1 LRRFAI
7 SALALVLLAAAGCGG
22 GGRLTRA
29 EYAKKADAICVKYN
43 GKINAL
49 DRPKNEAELVGY
61 VDKAVP
67 LVKDASGELADL
79 KPPQDEQHT
88 ADAWNKANADVA
100 VALQHLREGAKA
112 KDQAKM
118 QAALKD
124 GNTAN
129 SRANNLARTLG
140 MTSCAQ

>member
-1 LRRFAI
+1 MRRFAI
-7 SALALVLLAAAGCGG
+7 SVLVLVLLAAAGCGG
-22 GGRLTRA
+22 GGRLSRA
-29 EYAKKADAICVKYN
+29 EYAKKADAICTKYN

-67 LVKDASGELADL
+67 LVQDASGELAGL
-79 KPPQDEQHT
+79 KPPQDEQRT

-100 VALQHLREGAKA
+100 VALESLREGAKK
-112 KDQAKM
+112 KDEAKM

-140 MTSCAQ
+140 MTSCAK